1 MVGTDFSEWNGFR
14 ATERISFQQIGHFG
28 TISKG
33 THLTLLNWFDFK
45 HHLFSKFQKKLIWQW
60 NSGGFP
66 FWYWP
71 HASVGGKGQSVSWS
85 VWLFVSPTSLHTR
98 STRPDHIKNQTRS
111 YETKTRIYETTTNI
125 TRPEQT
131 NQINSTR
138 LNETHA
144 RPGIVPTGKR
154 KTETFD
160 LTTVFGVMWRL
171 SPYSQTDKTN
181 STRQTSQLTIY
192 EGIHA
197 TV

>member
-45 HHLFSKFQKKLIWQW
+45 HDLFSRFQKKLIWQW

-98 STRPDHIKNQTRS
+98 STRPDH
-111 YETKTRIYETTTNI
+111 TKHRLDHMKPRLDHTKHRPDHTVHRLDHTKHRIDHTKHRIDHTKPRLDHTKPRLDHTNP
-125 TRPEQT
+125 RPT
-131 NQINSTR
+131 
-138 LNETHA
+138 
-144 RPGIVPTGKR
+144 
-154 KTETFD
+154 
-160 LTTVFGVMWRL
+160 
-171 SPYSQTDKTN
+171 
-181 STRQTSQLTIY
+181 
-192 EGIHA
+192 
-197 TV
+197 